1 MSKRARANVMLF
13 ITAFIWGSAF
23 VAQKVG
29 ADIGTFTYNG
39 IRTFIGGLT
48 LIPVILLM
56 DSMRKKKAPDEVM
69 TEEEKKADRKVWIV
83 GGICCGLALFA
94 ASTLQQYGIAF
105 TTAGNAGFITA
116 LYCIIVPFMSLFL
129 GKKIRPIVWL
139 AVILGV
145 IGLYLLCIEPGQGLH
160 LQKGD
165 FFVLLC
171 AFAFAVHIM
180 VIDHFSPKTDGVKL
194 SCVQFLVAGAMGIV
208 LMFIFEPINIS
219 AILAYWFPILYAG
232 IMSCGIAYT
241 LQVVAQA
248 DANPTEA
255 SLILCL
261 ESVFAVI
268 MGAIILGESM
278 HIRGYMGCALILGAV
293 VLSQLPS
300 KDEKLPVRE

>member
-39 IRTFIGGLT
+39 IRTFVGGLT
-48 LIPVILLM
+48 LIPVILIM
-56 DSMRKKKAPDEVM
+56 DSMRKKKAPADTR
-69 TEEEKKADRKVWIV
+69 TEEEKKADRKVWII
-83 GGICCGLALFA
+83 GGLCCGFALFV
-94 ASTLQQYGIAF
+94 ASTLQQYGIYF

-116 LYCIIVPFMSLFL
+116 LYCIIVPFLSLL
-129 GKKIRPIVWL
+129 VGKKIRWIVWP
-139 AVILGV
+139 AVVLGV
-145 IGLYLLCIEPGQGLH
+145 IGLYLLCINPAEGFH

-171 AFAFAVHIM
+171 AFAFACHIM
-180 VIDHFSPKTDGVKL
+180 VIDYFSPKTDGVKL
-194 SCVQFLVAGAMGIV
+194 SCVQFLFAGAIGMV
-208 LMFIFEPINIS
+208 LMFIFETPDLT
-219 AILAYWFPILYAG
+219 AILECWFPILYAG
-232 IMSCGIAYT
+232 VMSCGVAYT

-268 MGAIILGESM
+268 TGAIILGESM
-278 HIRGYMGCALILGAV
+278 HIRGYIGCALILGAV
-293 VLSQLPS
+293 VLSQLP
-300 KDEKLPVRE
+300 EKSDKLKA